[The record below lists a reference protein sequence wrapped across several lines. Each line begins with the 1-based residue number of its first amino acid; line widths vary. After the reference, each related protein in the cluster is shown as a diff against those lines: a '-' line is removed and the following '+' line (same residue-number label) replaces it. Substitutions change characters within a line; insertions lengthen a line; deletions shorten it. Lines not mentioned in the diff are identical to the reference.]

1 MKKMCLAIIFS
12 LMSVFINHGST
23 YADWY
28 LDFETG
34 AAISGY
40 NDVRIPGDSG
50 TKFSLSEELDT
61 DPAVFWRL
69 RISRDLGEK
78 HHLTLLMAPLRLES
92 DGGFDRVVSFA
103 GVDFPANVDIKA
115 RYRFDSYRLTYRYRF
130 FQNERLYAGIGLTAK
145 IRDAE
150 ISLSDAG
157 RKASKA
163 NTGFVPLINLKLHW
177 QFNRKLGV
185 LFQGDGLAAPQGRA
199 EDFLIAGLYKPDA
212 RLELKLGY
220 RFLEGGADNDEVYTF
235 ALVNYIVIGATWR
248 L

>member
-1 MKKMCLAIIFS
+1 MKKAALTTGFALAMMFLIHS
-12 LMSVFINHGST
+12 NAH
-23 YADWY
+23 AQWY
-28 LDFETG
+28 IDVETG
-34 AAISGY
+34 VAIDGY
-40 NDVRIPGDSG
+40 NDVQIPGNTG
-50 TKFSLSEELDT
+50 TRFSLSEGLDT
-61 DPAVFWRL
+61 DPAPFWRL
-69 RISRDLGEK
+69 RVSQDLGEK
-78 HHLTLLMAPLRLES
+78 HHLSFLVAPLRLES
-92 DGGFDRVVSFA
+92 SGGFDHIVSFA
-103 GVDFPANVDIKA
+103 GVDFPANVNIEA

-130 FQNERLYAGIGLTAK
+130 YQNEKLYAGIGLTAK

-150 ISLSDAG
+150 ISLFDVD

-177 QFNRKLGV
+177 RFNKRLGF

-199 EDFLIAGLYKPDA
+199 EDFLLAGFYYPDEK
-212 RLELKLGY
+212 LGIKLGY

>member
-1 MKKMCLAIIFS
+1 MRILLSITFFA
-12 LMSVFINHGST
+12 LMMVFLMHGST
-23 YADWY
+23 RAQWHFDV
-28 LDFETG
+28 ETG

-40 NDVRIPGDSG
+40 NDVRIPGDTG
-50 TKFSLSEELDT
+50 TKFSLSEELDS
-61 DPAVFWRL
+61 DPVLFWRV

-78 HHLTLLMAPLRLES
+78 HHLSLLVAPLRFNS
-92 DGGFDRVVSFA
+92 GGSFDRVVSFA
-103 GVDFPANVDIKA
+103 GVDFSANVDIKA

-130 FQNERLYAGIGLTAK
+130 YQNEKLYAGLGLTAK

-150 ISLSDAG
+150 ISLSDASS
-157 RKASKA
+157 KASKA

-177 QFNRKLGV
+177 QFNKKLGI

-199 EDFLIAGLYKPDA
+199 EDFILAGLYSLNEKLD
-212 RLELKLGY
+212 LKIGY